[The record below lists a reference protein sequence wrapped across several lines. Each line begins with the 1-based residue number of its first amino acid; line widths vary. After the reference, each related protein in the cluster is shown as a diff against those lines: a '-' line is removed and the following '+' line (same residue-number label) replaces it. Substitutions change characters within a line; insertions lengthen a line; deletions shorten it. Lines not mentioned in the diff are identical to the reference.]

1 MIDSQNCSIVRGGVI
16 AAGDGT
22 RLRAEG
28 YRVSKPMVP
37 VGGRPLIDR
46 TLHRFRAVGIRQ
58 LSIII
63 NQTSDDCRRWLYEH
77 TADFEIDLIVSSTQ
91 SSYAS
96 FQIVANRLLG
106 APALISTVDAVMPA
120 SDFRAFIESALNL
133 PRNAVALALTDHI
146 DDDIP
151 LWATMDADGR
161 IRQLGG
167 SEGSHVTAGLYWL
180 PKERPAEP
188 TTSFARLRDYL
199 SWLIGQHQPVCGI
212 VLPRVFDIDRARDIA
227 AAEASEFGIES
238 GMM

>member
-1 MIDSQNCSIVRGGVI
+1 MIDSPNCSVVRGGVI

-37 VGGRPLIDR
+37 VCGRPLIDR
-46 TLHRFRAVGIRQ
+46 TLDRFRAVGIRQ

-77 TADFEIDLIVSSTQ
+77 TADFEIDLIVLTTP

-120 SDFRAFIESALNL
+120 SAFRAFLESALNL
-133 PRNAVALALTDHI
+133 PRNAVALGLTDHI
-146 DDDIP
+146 DDDNP
-151 LWATMDADGR
+151 LWATMDADAR

-227 AAEASEFGIES
+227 AAEASEFGFES